1 MFKKLLLL
9 VLLLGASSSMAQ
21 GLTLTVNGSYRVS
34 VTAQGLPGQPIVL
47 MINFNQPGAVIDTVL
62 TDSLGNFSR
71 TYSIP
76 PGWTSGVVLAQAN
89 CGNGFSV
96 DSSNWFP
103 GNMTSTIHLFC
114 TGSPT
119 PSTPRFLCGSI
130 SPLAAGDTAIIE
142 LFRMT
147 GGAFLPDTLI
157 RVTDSTGT
165 GFAAYCLRV
174 VNGTYRIRAILSPGS
189 VNAATFLPTWFGNT
203 TNVLSAQSIF
213 IPTGAGSIANIVLQS
228 TVSSPVNR
236 VFGTVSGY
244 TSPSPGQLD
253 TVRIILIEVQNGI
266 WTPIDTQ
273 LVIDSAGFA
282 DFNIPVN
289 RIGQFS
295 LLATLLSGN
304 AANYVPTYMGNVTTW
319 TQAQTFN
326 LVNGSVFNTII
337 GLATAGG
344 TGGGNGGV
352 GGGVNQN
359 GLPVTGS
366 AGIPGVQ
373 VQLHNTGGLVLRATH
388 SNTQGS
394 YNFSQLPY
402 GDYKLHVEMMG
413 VAFTPYAFSITA
425 ANPNPQIHFSVSNQ
439 GIAASLLQEAFTLEG
454 IYPNPVHGQAFIRLT
469 GNEAGQL
476 KARLLDLQGRLVRQH
491 NYDLTEGNNEF
502 LFGVDGIRP
511 GMYFM
516 EVESAGK
523 RSTQRV
529 VVQ

>member
-1 MFKKLLLL
+1 MLKKLLFM
-9 VLLLGASSSMAQ
+9 VLLFVASSTIAQ
-21 GLTLTVNGSYRVS
+21 ALTLTVNGSFRAS
-34 VTAQGLPGQPIVL
+34 ITAQGIPGQPIVL
-47 MINFNQPGAVIDTVL
+47 IVNFNQPGAITDTVL

-76 PGWTSGVVLAQAN
+76 PGWTSGIVLAQAICN
-89 CGNGFSV
+89 NGFV
-96 DSSNWFP
+96 IDSSNWFP
-103 GNMTSTIHLFC
+103 GSMTSTIQLFC

-119 PSTPRFLCGSI
+119 PPTPRFICGSI

-147 GGAFLPDTLI
+147 GGAFMPDTLI

-165 GFAAYCLRV
+165 GFAAYCVRV
-174 VNGTYRIRAILSPGS
+174 VNGTYRIRASLSPGS

-213 IPTGAGSIANIVLQS
+213 VPTGGSIANIVLQS

-253 TVRIILIEVQNGI
+253 TVRVILIEVQNGI

-366 AGIPGVQ
+366 AGVPGVQ
-373 VQLHNTGGLVLRATH
+373 VQLHNTGGQVLKATH

-394 YNFSQLPY
+394 YNFSQLPF
-402 GDYKLHVEMMG
+402 GNYKLHVEMMG

-439 GIAASLLQEAFTLEG
+439 GIAASLLQEAFSLDG
-454 IYPNPVHGQAFIRLT
+454 IYPNPVQGQAYIRLS
-469 GNEAGQL
+469 GNEAG
-476 KARLLDLQGRLVRQH
+476 RLNVRLVDLQGRLVAQ
-491 NYDLTEGNNEF
+491 NQYDLTEGMQEF
-502 LFGVDGIRP
+502 TFGVDGVTP

-516 EVESAGK
+516 EIESAGK
-523 RSTQRV
+523 HSTQRI

>member
-1 MFKKLLLL
+1 ML
-9 VLLLGASSSMAQ
+9 VMLLGATTTFAQ
-21 GLTLTVNGSYRVS
+21 ALTLTVNGSYRAS
-34 VTAQGLPGQPIVL
+34 ITAQGIPGQPVVL
-47 MINFNQPGAVIDTVL
+47 IINFNQPGAVIDTVL

-76 PGWTSGVVLAQAN
+76 PGWTSGIVLAQAT
-89 CGNGFSV
+89 CGNGFAI
-96 DSSNWFP
+96 DSAGWFP
-103 GNMTSTIHLFC
+103 GSMTSTVNLFC

-119 PSTPRFLCGSI
+119 PPTPRFICGSI

-165 GFAAYCLRV
+165 GFAAYCVRV
-174 VNGTYRIRAILSPGS
+174 MNGTYRIRASLSPGS

-213 IPTGAGSIANIVLQS
+213 VPTGGSIANIVLQS
-228 TVSSPVNR
+228 TVSTPVNR
-236 VFGTVSGY
+236 IFGSVSGF
-244 TSPSPGQLD
+244 TSPAGSMLD
-253 TVRIILIEVQNGI
+253 TVRLILIEVQNGI
-266 WTPIDTQ
+266 WAPIDTTF
-273 LVIDSAGFA
+273 VIDSAGVA
-282 DFNIPVN
+282 YFNIPVN

-295 LLATLLSGN
+295 LLATLMSGN
-304 AANYVPTYMGNVTTW
+304 AANYVPTYLGNSTTW
-319 TQAQTFN
+319 SQAQTLS
-326 LVNGSVFNTII
+326 LVNGSVANVFIT
-337 GLATAGG
+337 LAAAGG

-373 VQLHNTGGLVLRATH
+373 VQLHSTGGQVLKATH

-439 GIAASLLQEAFTLEG
+439 GIAASLLQEAFILEG
-454 IYPNPVHGQAFIRLT
+454 IYPNPVQGQAYIRLT
-469 GNEAGQL
+469 GNEAGRL
-476 KARLLDLQGRLVRQH
+476 KARLLDLQGRLVVEQQFE
-491 NYDLTEGNNEF
+491 LTEGNNEF
-502 LFGVDGIRP
+502 AFGVDGVAP
-511 GMYFM
+511 GMYFI

>member
-1 MFKKLLLL
+1 MFKKLLFL
-9 VLLLGASSSMAQ
+9 VLMLSASTTFAQ
-21 GLTLTVNGSYRVS
+21 GLTLTVNGSFRAS
-34 VTAQGLPGQPIVL
+34 ITAQGIPGQPIVL
-47 MINFNQPGAVIDTVL
+47 VINFNQPGAIIDTVL

-71 TYSIP
+71 IYAIP
-76 PGWTSGVVLAQAN
+76 PGWTSGIVLAQAV
-89 CGNGFSV
+89 CGNSFAI
-96 DSSNWFP
+96 DSSGWFP
-103 GNMTSTIHLFC
+103 GSMTSTVNLFC

-119 PSTPRFLCGSI
+119 PPTPRFICGSI

-165 GFAAYCLRV
+165 GFAAYCVRV
-174 VNGTYRIRAILSPGS
+174 MNGTYRIRASLSPGS

-213 IPTGAGSIANIVLQS
+213 VPTGGSIANIVLQS
-228 TVSSPVNR
+228 TVSTPVNR
-236 VFGTVSGY
+236 IFGSVSGF
-244 TSPSPGQLD
+244 TSPAGSLLD
-253 TVRIILIEVQNGI
+253 TVRLILIEVQNGI
-266 WTPIDTQ
+266 WAPIDTTF
-273 LVIDSAGFA
+273 VIDSAGVA
-282 DFNIPVN
+282 YFNIPVN

-295 LLATLLSGN
+295 LLATLMSGN
-304 AANYVPTYMGNVTTW
+304 AANYVPTYLGNVTTW
-319 TQAQTFN
+319 SQAQTFS
-326 LVNGSVFNTII
+326 LVNGSVSNAFIT
-337 GLATAGG
+337 LAAAGG

-359 GLPVTGS
+359 GLPLIGS

-373 VQLHNTGGLVLRATH
+373 VQLHSTGGQVLKATH

-413 VAFTPYAFSITA
+413 VAFTPYAFSISA

-439 GIAASLLQEAFTLEG
+439 GIAASLLQEAFTLKG
-454 IYPNPVHGQAFIRLT
+454 IYPNPVQGQAYIRLT

-476 KARLLDLQGRLVRQH
+476 KARLLDLQGRLVAQQH
-491 NYDLTEGNNEF
+491 YELTEGNNEF
-502 LFGVDGIRP
+502 TFGVNGVAP
-511 GMYFM
+511 GLYFM

>member
-62 TDSLGNFSR
+62 TNSLGNFSR

-119 PSTPRFLCGSI
+119 PTTPRFLCGSI

-147 GGAFLPDTLI
+147 GGAILPDTTL
-157 RVTDSTGT
+157 RVIDTTGT
-165 GFAAYCLRV
+165 GFAAYCVRV
-174 VNGTYRIRAILSPGS
+174 MNGTYRIRASLSVGS
-189 VNAATFLPTWFGNT
+189 PSASTLLPTWFGNT
-203 TNVLSAQSIF
+203 TNPLSAQSIF
-213 IPTGAGSIANIVLQS
+213 VPTSSAVANIVLQNTTS
-228 TVSSPVNR
+228 TPVNL
-236 VFGTVSGY
+236 VFGTVNGFTRPAGSL
-244 TSPSPGQLD
+244 LD
-253 TVRIILIEVQNGI
+253 TVRLILIELQNGI

-273 LVIDSAGFA
+273 LVIDSAGVA
-282 DFNIPVN
+282 YFNIPVN

-295 LLATLLSGN
+295 LLATLMSGN
-304 AANYVPTYMGNVTTW
+304 AANYVPTYLGNVTTW
-319 TQAQTFN
+319 SQAQTFS
-326 LVNGSVFNTII
+326 LVNGSIANAFIT
-337 GLATAGG
+337 LAAAGG

-413 VAFTPYAFSITA
+413 VAFTPYAFSISA

-502 LFGVDGIRP
+502 LFGVDGTRP

>member
-47 MINFNQPGAVIDTVL
+47 MVNFNQPGAVIDTVL

-147 GGAFLPDTLI
+147 GGAILPDTTL
-157 RVTDSTGT
+157 RVIDTTGT
-165 GFAAYCLRV
+165 GFAAYCVRV
-174 VNGTYRIRAILSPGS
+174 MNGTYRIRASLSVGS
-189 VNAATFLPTWFGNT
+189 PSASTLLPTWFGNT
-203 TNVLSAQSIF
+203 TNPLSAQSIF
-213 IPTGAGSIANIVLQS
+213 VPTSSAVANIVLQNTTS
-228 TVSSPVNR
+228 TPVNR
-236 VFGTVSGY
+236 VFGTVNGFTRPAGSL
-244 TSPSPGQLD
+244 LD
-253 TVRIILIEVQNGI
+253 TVRLILIELQNGI

-273 LVIDSAGFA
+273 LVIDSAGVA
-282 DFNIPVN
+282 YFNIPVN

-295 LLATLLSGN
+295 LLATLMSGN
-304 AANYVPTYMGNVTTW
+304 AANYVPTYLGNVTTW
-319 TQAQTFN
+319 SQAQTFS
-326 LVNGSVFNTII
+326 LVNGSIANAFIT
-337 GLATAGG
+337 LAAAGG

-413 VAFTPYAFSITA
+413 VAFTPYAFSISA

-502 LFGVDGIRP
+502 LFGVDGTRP

>member
-1 MFKKLLLL
+1 MTKKLLLL
-9 VLLLGASSSMAQ
+9 VLLLVATSSFAQ
-21 GLTLTVNGSYRVS
+21 GLILTVNGTFRASI
-34 VTAQGLPGQPIVL
+34 TAQGIPGQPVVL
-47 MINFNQPGAVIDTVL
+47 IINFNQPGAVIDTVI
-62 TDSLGNFSR
+62 TDSLGGFSR

-76 PGWTSGVVLAQAN
+76 PGWTSGIVYAQAV
-89 CGNGFSV
+89 CGNGFAI
-96 DSSNWFP
+96 DSTGWFP
-103 GNMTSTIHLFC
+103 GNMTATVNLFC

-119 PSTPRFLCGSI
+119 PPTPRFICGSI

-147 GGAFLPDTLI
+147 GGAFLPDTII

-165 GFAAYCLRV
+165 GFAAYCVRV
-174 VNGTYRIRAILSPGS
+174 MNGTYRLRASLSAGS

-213 IPTGAGSIANIVLQS
+213 VPTGGGIANIVLQS
-228 TVSSPVNR
+228 TASTPINR
-236 VFGTVSGY
+236 VFGTVSGFS
-244 TSPSPGQLD
+244 SPAGSMLD
-253 TVRIILIEVQNGI
+253 TVRLILIEVQNGI
-266 WTPIDTQ
+266 WAPIDTVF
-273 LVIDSAGFA
+273 VIDSAGVA
-282 DFNIPVN
+282 YFNIPVN

-295 LLATLLSGN
+295 LLATLISGN
-304 AANYVPTYMGNVTTW
+304 AANYVPTYLGNVTTW
-319 TQAQTFN
+319 SQAQTFS
-326 LVNGSVFNTII
+326 LINGSASNAFIT
-337 GLATAGG
+337 LAAASG

-359 GLPVTGS
+359 GLPITGS

-373 VQLHNTGGLVLRATH
+373 VQLHNTSGLVLKATH

-394 YNFSQLPY
+394 YNFSQLPF

-425 ANPNPQIHFSVSNQ
+425 TNPNPQIHFSVSNQ
-439 GIAASLLQEAFTLEG
+439 GIAASLLQEAFNLEG
-454 IYPNPVHGQAFIRLT
+454 IYPNPVQGQAYIRLT

-476 KARLLDLQGRLVRQH
+476 KARLLDLQGRVVAQRY
-491 NYDLTEGNNEF
+491 YDLTEGTNEF
-502 LFGVDGIRP
+502 TFGVDGVTP
-511 GMYFM
+511 GMYFI
-516 EVESAGK
+516 EIESSGK

>member
-1 MFKKLLLL
+1 MFKKLLFL
-9 VLLLGASSSMAQ
+9 VLMLSASTTFAQ
-21 GLTLTVNGSYRVS
+21 GLTLTVNGSFRAS
-34 VTAQGLPGQPIVL
+34 ITAQGIPGQPIVL
-47 MINFNQPGAVIDTVL
+47 VINFNQPGAIIDTVL

-71 TYSIP
+71 IYAIP
-76 PGWTSGVVLAQAN
+76 PGWTSGIVLAQAV
-89 CGNGFSV
+89 CGNSFAI
-96 DSSNWFP
+96 DSSGWFP
-103 GNMTSTIHLFC
+103 GSMTSTVNLFC

-119 PSTPRFLCGSI
+119 PPTPRFICGSI

-147 GGAFLPDTLI
+147 GGAFLPDTTF

-165 GFAAYCLRV
+165 GFAAYCVRV
-174 VNGTYRIRAILSPGS
+174 MNGTYRIRASLSPGS
-189 VNAATFLPTWFGNT
+189 VNASTFLPTWFGNT

-213 IPTGAGSIANIVLQS
+213 VPTSGSIANIVLQS
-228 TVSSPVNR
+228 AVSSPVNR
-236 VFGTVSGY
+236 VFGTVSGF
-244 TSPSPGQLD
+244 TSPAGSMLD
-253 TVRIILIEVQNGI
+253 TVRLILIEVQNGI
-266 WTPIDTQ
+266 WAPIDT
-273 LVIDSAGFA
+273 LFVIDSAGVA
-282 DFNIPVN
+282 YFNIPVN

-295 LLATLLSGN
+295 LLATLMSGN
-304 AANYVPTYMGNVTTW
+304 AANYVPTYLGNVTTW
-319 TQAQTFN
+319 SQAQTFS
-326 LVNGSVFNTII
+326 LVNGSVSNAFIT
-337 GLATAGG
+337 LAAAGG

-373 VQLHNTGGLVLRATH
+373 VQLHSTGGQVLKATH

-439 GIAASLLQEAFTLEG
+439 GIAASLLQETFILEG
-454 IYPNPVHGQAFIRLT
+454 IYPNPVQGQAYIRLT
-469 GNEAGQL
+469 GNEAGL
-476 KARLLDLQGRLVRQH
+476 VKTRLLDLQGRMVVQKQFE
-491 NYDLTEGNNEF
+491 LTEGNNEF
-502 LFGVDGIRP
+502 AFDVNGVVP
-511 GMYFM
+511 GMYFI

>member
-1 MFKKLLLL
+1 MIKKILLM
-9 VLLLGASSSMAQ
+9 VILLGSSSILAQ
-21 GLTLTVNGSYRVS
+21 GLTLNVNGSYRAS
-34 VTAQGLPGQPIVL
+34 ITAQGIPGQPVVL
-47 MINFNQPGAVIDTVL
+47 IINFNQPGAVVDTVF

-71 TYSIP
+71 IYSIP
-76 PGWTSGVVLAQAN
+76 PGWTSGIVLAQAL

-96 DSSNWFP
+96 DSSAWFP
-103 GNMTSTIHLFC
+103 GNMTSTINLLC

-119 PSTPRFLCGSI
+119 PPTPRFICGNI
-130 SPLAAGDTAIIE
+130 SPLAAGDTAILE

-147 GGAFLPDTLI
+147 GGAFLPDTTI

-165 GFAAYCLRV
+165 GFAAYCVRAM
-174 VNGTYRIRAILSPGS
+174 NGTYRMRASLSPGS
-189 VNAATFLPTWFGNT
+189 VNAATYLPTWFGNT

-213 IPTGAGSIANIVLQS
+213 VPTSAPIANIVLQS
-228 TVSSPVNR
+228 TVSTPVNSI
-236 VFGTVSGY
+236 FGTVSGF
-244 TSPSPGQLD
+244 TSPTVGLLD
-253 TVRIILIEVQNGI
+253 TVRLILIEIQNGI

-273 LVIDSAGFA
+273 FVIDSAGMA
-282 DFNIPVN
+282 YFNIPVN

-295 LLATLLSGN
+295 LLATLMSGN
-304 AANYVPTYMGNVTTW
+304 AANYVPTYLGNATTW
-319 TQAQTFN
+319 SQAQT
-326 LVNGSVFNTII
+326 LSLANGTISNAFI
-337 GLATAGG
+337 TLAAAGG

-373 VQLHNTGGLVLRATH
+373 VQLHNTGGQVLKATH
-388 SNTQGS
+388 SNSQGS

-413 VAFTPYAFSITA
+413 VAFTPYAFSISTS
-425 ANPNPQIHFSVSNQ
+425 NPNPQIHFSVSNQ

-454 IYPNPVHGQAFIRLT
+454 IYPNPVHGQAYIRLT
-469 GNEAGQL
+469 GNASGHV
-476 KARLLDLQGRLVRQH
+476 KARLLDMQGRLLAQQY
-491 NYDLTEGNNEF
+491 YDLTEGINEF
-502 LFGVDGIRP
+502 AFRVEGVVP

-529 VVQ
+529 LVQ